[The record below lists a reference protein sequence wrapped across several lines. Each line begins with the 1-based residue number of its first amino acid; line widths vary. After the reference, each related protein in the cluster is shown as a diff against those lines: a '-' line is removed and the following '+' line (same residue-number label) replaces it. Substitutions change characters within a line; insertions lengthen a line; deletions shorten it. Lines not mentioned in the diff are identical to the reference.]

1 MGINLHAFNF
11 LYYNSKLKKFGKTLT
26 IGRQKITADKN
37 SLKNTINDNIVNKI
51 YLDDYLLK
59 YFGATSVD
67 SIDINDYEGS
77 NIIYDLNYNVPKEL
91 ENKYDTII
99 DSGSLEH
106 IFNIKVAMKNF
117 SVMCLENGTILHISP
132 SNNFCGH
139 GFYQFSP
146 ELFYTYYNIEN
157 NFKDTEI
164 YLAKV
169 YDSSKWFKI
178 NEKNFNNGK
187 RINIIT
193 DEETFIMSKTIK
205 NNELKNDTILQGD
218 YNKKFYSQKK
228 KIYENENLIPFKK
241 SEFKSII
248 IKIGNFFPIIK
259 KFYNYFRKKKDY
271 KYLKLNENNPNIVI
285 INVKKL
291 LMKN

>member
-218 YNKKFYSQKK
+218 YNEKFYSQKK

>member
-11 LYYNSKLKKFGKTLT
+11 LYYNSKIRKFGKTLT
-26 IGRQKITADKN
+26 IGRQKITANKI
-37 SLKNTINDNIVNKI
+37 SLKNTIKDNIVDEI
-51 YLDDYLLK
+51 YLDNYLLK

-67 SIDINDYEGS
+67 SIDINDYEDS

-117 SVMCLENGTILHISP
+117 SVMCKEKGLILHISP

-146 ELFYTYYNIEN
+146 ELFHTYYNIQN

-169 YDSSKWFKI
+169 YDSNKWFKI
-178 NEKNFNNGK
+178 NEENFNNDT

-193 DEETFIMSKTIK
+193 DEETFILCKTIK
-205 NNELKNDTILQGD
+205 NKQLEKDIILQGD
-218 YNKKFYSQKK
+218 YSKKFYLQKK
-228 KIYENENLIPFKK
+228 KIYENNNSVRIQSSKLR
-241 SEFKSII
+241 SIL
-248 IKIGNFFPIIK
+248 IKISNFLPIIK
-259 KFYNYFRKKKDY
+259 KFYNYFRKTKNY
-271 KYLKLNENNPNIVI
+271 KLLKLNKNNPNILI
-285 INVKKL
+285 INVKKIL
-291 LMKN
+291 S

>member
-11 LYYNSKLKKFGKTLT
+11 LYYNSKIRKFGKTLT
-26 IGRQKITADKN
+26 IGRQKITADKI
-37 SLKNTINDNIVNKI
+37 SLKNTIKDNIVDEI
-51 YLDDYLLK
+51 YLDNYLLK

-67 SIDINDYEGS
+67 SIDINDYEDS

-117 SVMCLENGTILHISP
+117 SVMCKEKGLILHISP

-146 ELFYTYYNIEN
+146 ELFHTYYNIQN

-169 YDSSKWFKI
+169 YDSNKWFKI
-178 NEKNFNNGK
+178 NEENFNNDT

-193 DEETFIMSKTIK
+193 DEETFILCKTIK
-205 NNELKNDTILQGD
+205 NKQLEKDIILQGD
-218 YNKKFYSQKK
+218 YSKKFYLQKK
-228 KIYENENLIPFKK
+228 KIYENNNSVPIQSSKLR
-241 SEFKSII
+241 SIL
-248 IKIGNFFPIIK
+248 IKISNFLPIIK
-259 KFYNYFRKKKDY
+259 KFYNYFRKTKNY
-271 KYLKLNENNPNIVI
+271 KLLKLNKNNPNILI
-285 INVKKL
+285 INVKKIL
-291 LMKN
+291 S

>member
-11 LYYNSKLKKFGKTLT
+11 LYYNSKIKKFGKTLT
-26 IGRQKITADKN
+26 IGRQKITADIN
-37 SLKNTINDNIVNKI
+37 SLKNTINDNIINKI

-67 SIDINDYEGS
+67 SIDINDYEES
-77 NIIYDLNYNVPKEL
+77 NIIYDLNYSVPIEL

-106 IFNIKVAMKNF
+106 IFNVKTAMKNF
-117 SVMCLENGTILHISP
+117 SVMCAEKGTILHISP

-146 ELFYTYYNIEN
+146 ELFHTYYNIEN

-164 YLAKV
+164 FLAKV

-178 NEKNFNNGK
+178 NEKNFNNDK

-193 DEETFIMSKTIK
+193 DEETFIMCRTIK
-205 NNELKNDTILQGD
+205 NNKPKKDTILQGD
-218 YNKKFYSQKK
+218 YSEKFYSQKK
-228 KIYENENLIPFKK
+228 KFTK
-241 SEFKSII
+241 
-248 IKIGNFFPIIK
+248 IKI
-259 KFYNYFRKKKDY
+259 
-271 KYLKLNENNPNIVI
+271 
-285 INVKKL
+285 
-291 LMKN
+291 

>member
-37 SLKNTINDNIVNKI
+37 SLKNTINDNIVDKI

-67 SIDINDYEGS
+67 SIDINDYEES

-117 SVMCLENGTILHISP
+117 SVMCVENGTILHISP

-146 ELFYTYYNIEN
+146 ELFHTYYNIKN

-178 NEKNFNNGK
+178 NEKNFNNDK

-193 DEETFIMSKTIK
+193 DEETFIMCKTIK
-205 NNELKNDTILQGD
+205 NNEPKKDTILQGD
-218 YNKKFYSQKK
+218 YSEKFYSQKK
-228 KIYENENLIPFKK
+228 KIYENKNLIPIKT
-241 SEFKSII
+241 SEFKSLI

-285 INVKKL
+285 INVKKI

>member
-11 LYYNSKLKKFGKTLT
+11 LYYNSKIRKFGKTLT
-26 IGRQKITADKN
+26 IGRQKITADKI
-37 SLKNTINDNIVNKI
+37 SLKNTIKDNIVDEI
-51 YLDDYLLK
+51 YLDNYLLK

-67 SIDINDYEGS
+67 SIDINDYEDS

-117 SVMCLENGTILHISP
+117 SVMCKEKGLILHISP

-146 ELFYTYYNIEN
+146 ELFHTYYNIQN

-169 YDSSKWFKI
+169 YDSNKWFKI
-178 NEKNFNNGK
+178 NEENFNNDT

-193 DEETFIMSKTIK
+193 DEETFILCKTIK
-205 NNELKNDTILQGD
+205 NKQLEKDIILQGD
-218 YNKKFYSQKK
+218 YSKKFYLQKK
-228 KIYENENLIPFKK
+228 KNL
-241 SEFKSII
+241 
-248 IKIGNFFPIIK
+248 
-259 KFYNYFRKKKDY
+259 
-271 KYLKLNENNPNIVI
+271 
-285 INVKKL
+285 
-291 LMKN
+291 